1 MTHKDGS
8 VRWFLSR
15 GSLLRRADGTPHRMV
30 GTKVDITERKRAEE
44 AMREKEAVLRDSDQE
59 IQHLAGRLIAAQEV
73 ERSRIARDLHDDTSQ
88 QLAGLAIAL
97 SGLKRRVGA
106 LPGSEDLQRDVA
118 SLQQRTIALAENIRH
133 ISHDLHPSVL
143 EHAGLVA
150 ALTAYC
156 TEVQQQQTVAVT
168 FSAEG
173 DFASTDAD
181 VALCLYRIA
190 QEALRNVV
198 AHADARRADVRLRRL
213 DGSVE
218 LTIADDGKGFDV
230 VGTRADSKGLG
241 LVSINERVRLAG
253 GTVSIATEVNKGT
266 RVRVQIPANRH
277 VLTSVE
283 DSGQYATSA

>member
-1 MTHKDGS
+1 M
-8 VRWFLSR
+8 R
-15 GSLLRRADGTPHRMV
+15 RRAV
-30 GTKVDITERKRAEE
+30 
-44 AMREKEAVLRDSDQE
+44 
-59 IQHLAGRLIAAQEV
+59 
-73 ERSRIARDLHDDTSQ
+73 
-88 QLAGLAIAL
+88 
-97 SGLKRRVGA
+97 
-106 LPGSEDLQRDVA
+106 EDLQRDVA
-118 SLQQRTIALAENIRH
+118 SLQQRTIALAANIRH

-213 DGSVE
+213 DDSVE

-230 VGTRADSKGLG
+230 VGARADSKGLG

-253 GTVSIATEVNKGT
+253 GTVSYRDRSEQGHAGAGPDSGEPA
-266 RVRVQIPANRH
+266 RVDQRRRRFRTVRH
-277 VLTSVE
+277 VRLTAGVPRRR
-283 DSGQYATSA
+283 